1 VAAARAGAGRAVS
14 AGLWRAALGLTG
26 LAALADRAA
35 PRLRRSGAESR
46 DALAGALAAAR
57 GHLGAEGEALLARLA
72 ALPSDHA
79 DPAVR
84 AITRDIVRLLEAG
97 HGAPA
102 ATTPALATLAA
113 ALEQASQAA
122 AGEAQDRA

>member
-1 VAAARAGAGRAVS
+1 V
-14 AGLWRAALGLTG
+14 
-26 LAALADRAA
+26 
-35 PRLRRSGAESR
+35 
-46 DALAGALAAAR
+46 
-57 GHLGAEGEALLARLA
+57 LLAKLA

-122 AGEAQDRA
+122 AGEAQDRALTVAHYVKLKYGQEKD